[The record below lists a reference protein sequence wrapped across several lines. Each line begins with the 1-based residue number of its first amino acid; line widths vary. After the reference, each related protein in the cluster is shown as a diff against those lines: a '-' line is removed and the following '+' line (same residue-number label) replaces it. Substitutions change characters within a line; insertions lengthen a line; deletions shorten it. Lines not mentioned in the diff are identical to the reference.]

1 MKEIFLISNLF
12 SAVVKI
18 LHTGIWIC
26 FLDWTFHTSLCPYR
40 KWIIFT
46 FSLFKNYRKD
56 KDNEKKKIG
65 FHIMSSF
72 PPSPTLQRVAD
83 YTKTVYSFIQPFP
96 NNPVF
101 TSCFSPSLYQIS
113 SAFSVSFSVITY
125 SYYLLLFAPWRLQ
138 ELLHT
143 DTDKLLYKKE
153 PEKSE
158 ERLS

>member
-1 MKEIFLISNLF
+1 
-12 SAVVKI
+12 
-18 LHTGIWIC
+18 
-26 FLDWTFHTSLCPYR
+26 
-40 KWIIFT
+40 
-46 FSLFKNYRKD
+46 
-56 KDNEKKKIG
+56 
-65 FHIMSSF
+65 MSSF
-72 PPSPTLQRVAD
+72 LPSPTLQRVAD

-96 NNPVF
+96 NNPIF

-158 ERLS
+158 ERLSQLHITFYFRKNLRKKKKKSKNVCLYMSEVILQILIKIKSQDLR